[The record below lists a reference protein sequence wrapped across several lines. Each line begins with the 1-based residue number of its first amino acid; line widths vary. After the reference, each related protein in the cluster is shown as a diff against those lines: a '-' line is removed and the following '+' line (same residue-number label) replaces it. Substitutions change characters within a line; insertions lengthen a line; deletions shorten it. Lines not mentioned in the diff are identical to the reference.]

1 MGLPSPLRRLALAIA
16 LALMVMVAGV
26 AGYMVLEGWSF
37 LDALYMT
44 VITVTTV
51 GFREVH
57 PLSTGGRLLTL
68 AIALAGVGIL
78 FYALLSLVQVVV
90 EGELASFLGWRAMR
104 SELEK
109 LRDHFILCGFGRVG
123 EAIGR
128 EFAAHRLPFV
138 VVESNPEAIERAR
151 RRGYLVVEGDATR
164 DDVLLQA
171 GIERARGLLAA
182 ADSDSGNTFIVLAAK
197 ALRPD
202 LLVVA
207 RAGRPDGEAVMRRAG
222 ADRVISP
229 YNLAGRR
236 MALAA
241 IQPLLAEF
249 MEVLPS
255 RAGAQVVAELEVT
268 PSSGLSGRTLAEALA
283 PCRGVLPLGL
293 QRGDGQVLVAPSP
306 QTVLAEGDRL
316 ILLGPEEELEAVRAP
331 VPRGGRASPLTPL
344 TREGEGAGPG
354 GRP

>member
-1 MGLPSPLRRLALAIA
+1 MGPSSPLRRLALAIA
-16 LALMVMVAGV
+16 LALVVVAAGV
-26 AGYMVLEGWSF
+26 AVYMVLEGWSF

-44 VITVTTV
+44 GITVTTV

-68 AIALAGVGIL
+68 AISLAGIGVL
-78 FYALLSLVQVVV
+78 FYTLWGLVQAVV
-90 EGELASFLGWRAMR
+90 EGELAAFLGWRAMR
-104 SELEK
+104 SKLEK
-109 LRDHFILCGFGRVG
+109 LHDHFILCGFGRVG

-128 EFAAHRLPFV
+128 EFVAHRLPFV

-164 DDVLLQA
+164 DDVLIEA

-207 RAGRPDGEAVMRRAG
+207 RAGRPDGEAAMRRAG

-229 YNLAGRR
+229 YSLAGRR

-249 MEVLPS
+249 MEILPS
-255 RAGAQVVAELEVT
+255 RAGAQVVAELEIT

-283 PCRGVLPLGL
+283 PCRGILPLGL
-293 QRGDGQVLVAPSP
+293 QRGDGQVLVAPP
-306 QTVLAEGDRL
+306 PHTVLAEGDRL
-316 ILLGPEEELEAVRAP
+316 ILLGPEEELEAVRVPSA
-331 VPRGGRASPLTPL
+331 PRGAQDTSLAHL
-344 TREGEGAGPG
+344 MREGGSGPKE
-354 GRP
+354 RL